1 MAAVEE
7 APKKWCLAFSD
18 ELVREGNRS
27 VLKDEP
33 AECRKLGFEAAFD
46 VTTGELISPPAPLGV
61 AIYPVRIAGDD
72 VEVEIRSWGHVEI
85 ASARDV
91 QNRVCFF

>member
-1 MAAVEE
+1 MSQPALSEVPGQRARPLAGS
-7 APKKWCLAFSD
+7 APP
-18 ELVREGNRS
+18 GNRS

-33 AECRKLGFEAAFD
+33 AECRKLGFGAVFD

-72 VEVEIRSWGHVEI
+72 VEVEI
-85 ASARDV
+85 
-91 QNRVCFF
+91 